1 MGSEGGNLLERI
13 AANKQ
18 EVSDFLDNF
27 LEEWEKEDAAFEWRE
42 DISNRLKEMVK
53 GGKMVRGSLII
64 ITNKLYGGG
73 NREDC
78 LRTAAA
84 IELLH
89 TGILMHDDIIDKD
102 DYRRGMKTFQR
113 QYRELGEKKDIKE
126 PGHYGI
132 SMGMA
137 GGDISFFMGQNLIS
151 KIESSP
157 EKRKKV
163 QELVFR
169 EFADVGLAEQ
179 VDIHAGYSEEKLSQE
194 EIIDLYRRK
203 TARYT
208 FSLPLKAG
216 AILAGAKREE
226 QEKLY
231 EIGEKIG
238 VIFQLKDD
246 ELGLFGNQK
255 KTGEEIGSDLD
266 ENKKTVHRLKLL
278 EKLSDEEEKRI
289 RELLGS
295 NLSEN
300 ERKEITRLME
310 EKNVK
315 QDVREIMQTMSEEV
329 FKMIEQLELEK
340 EGKEFLRDATRFCLN
355 RKK

>member
-1 MGSEGGNLLERI
+1 MGTEAENLLDKI

-18 EVSDFLDNF
+18 EISNFLDNF
-27 LEEWEKEDAAFEWRE
+27 LEKWEKEDEAFEWRK
-42 DISNRLKEMVK
+42 DVSSRLKEMAK
-53 GGKMVRGSLII
+53 GGKMVRGSLVI
-64 ITNKLYGGG
+64 ITNRLYNGES
-73 NREDC
+73 RKDC

-113 QYRELGEKKDIKE
+113 QYRELGEDKNIKE
-126 PGHYGI
+126 PEHYGM

-137 GGDISFFMGQNLIS
+137 GGDISFFLGQNLIS
-151 KIESSP
+151 KIDSSP
-157 EKRKKV
+157 EKRNEV

-179 VDIHAGYSEEKLSQE
+179 VDIHAGYSEEKLYQE

-216 AILAGAKREE
+216 AVLAGANKEE

-231 EIGEKIG
+231 DIGEKIG
-238 VIFQLKDD
+238 IIFQLKDD
-246 ELGLFGNQK
+246 ELGLFGEQE
-255 KTGEEIGSDLD
+255 KTGEEIGSDLVED
-266 ENKKTVHRLKLL
+266 KKTVHRLKML
-278 EKLSDEEEKRI
+278 EKLSDKEEERV
-289 RELLGS
+289 RGLLGS
-295 NLSEN
+295 DLSQE
-300 ERKEITRLME
+300 ERIEITELME

-315 QDVREIMQTMSEEV
+315 QDVREIMENMSEEV
-329 FKMIEQLELEK
+329 FEMIEQLEVDN
-340 EGKEFLRDATRFCLN
+340 EGKEFLRDATKFCLD
-355 RKK
+355 REK

>member
-1 MGSEGGNLLERI
+1 MDPEEGNLLEKI
-13 AANKQ
+13 AANKH
-18 EVSDFLDNF
+18 EISDFLDNF
-27 LEEWEKEDAAFEWRE
+27 LEEWEKEDEAFEWRK
-42 DISNRLKEMVK
+42 DISRRLNEMVK

-64 ITNKLYGGG
+64 ITSKLYGGE

-113 QYRELGEKKDIKE
+113 QYRELGEEKNIKE
-126 PGHYGI
+126 PSHYGM

-137 GGDISFFMGQNLIS
+137 GGDISFFLGQNLIS
-151 KIESSP
+151 RITSKP
-157 EKRKKV
+157 EKREKV

-179 VDIHAGYSEEKLSQE
+179 VDIHAGHSEEEMSQN
-194 EIIDLYRRK
+194 EIIDLYKRK

-216 AILAGAKREE
+216 ATLAGTNEKE

-231 EIGEKIG
+231 NIGEKIG

-246 ELGLFGNQK
+246 ELGLFGDQQK
-255 KTGEEIGSDLD
+255 IGEEIGSDLD
-266 ENKKTVHRLKLL
+266 EDKKTVHRLKLL
-278 EKLSDEEEKRI
+278 QKLSDEEEKRV
-289 RELLGS
+289 RKMLGS
-295 NLSEN
+295 ELSQE
-300 ERKEITRLME
+300 ERDKITGLME

-315 QDVREIMQTMSEEV
+315 QEVRKMMEEISEDVFE
-329 FKMIEQLELEK
+329 MIEELEVNA
-340 EGKEFLRDATRFCLN
+340 EGKDFLRDATKFCLN
-355 RKK
+355 REK

>member
-1 MGSEGGNLLERI
+1 
-13 AANKQ
+13 
-18 EVSDFLDNF
+18 
-27 LEEWEKEDAAFEWRE
+27 
-42 DISNRLKEMVK
+42 
-53 GGKMVRGSLII
+53 
-64 ITNKLYGGG
+64 
-73 NREDC
+73 
-78 LRTAAA
+78 
-84 IELLH
+84 
-89 TGILMHDDIIDKD
+89 
-102 DYRRGMKTFQR
+102 
-113 QYRELGEKKDIKE
+113 
-126 PGHYGI
+126 
-132 SMGMA
+132 
-137 GGDISFFMGQNLIS
+137 
-151 KIESSP
+151 
-157 EKRKKV
+157 
-163 QELVFR
+163 
-169 EFADVGLAEQ
+169 LAEQ

-238 VIFQLKDD
+238 IIFQLKDD

-315 QDVREIMQTMSEEV
+315 QDVRGIMQTMSEKV
-329 FKMIEQLELEK
+329 FKMIEQLELEE